1 MGGAQLVES
10 RCARSGLGRVIHFEL
25 LLRGES
31 GGGFYFLI
39 QDCKGEKVAGETA
52 WTVAQAWAHL
62 GRLKQE
68 GLSHLA
74 KGLDVSIYE

>member
-10 RCARSGLGRVIHFEL
+10 RCARSGLGRDIHFEL

-52 WTVAQAWAHL
+52 WTGMGTSWQARTRRTKPF
-62 GRLKQE
+62 G
-68 GLSHLA
+68 
-74 KGLDVSIYE
+74 KGPGCRYI

>member
-10 RCARSGLGRVIHFEL
+10 RCARSGLGRDIHFEL

-52 WTVAQAWAHL
+52 WTVAQAWKHL
-62 GRLKQE
+62 WQAQTRRTKPFG
-68 GLSHLA
+68 
-74 KGLDVSIYE
+74 KGPGCRYI